1 MLLAAAACASHGR
14 PATACLLTSG
24 PLLQIAQAF
33 QCKTAAVSVVDE
45 ERVLLKTAAPKA
57 FAIVER
63 HNYIFP
69 RSLGLCGWLCL
80 PECRQILVVD
90 DPVSDIR

>member
-1 MLLAAAACASHGR
+1 M
-14 PATACLLTSG
+14 
-24 PLLQIAQAF
+24 
-33 QCKTAAVSVVDE
+33 AVSIVDE

-57 FAIVER
+57 FAIVEK

-69 RSLGLCGWLCL
+69 RSLGLTGWLCL

-90 DPVSDIR
+90 DPVSDIRCVGLPAAGCQPSHHASLRLR